1 MLGGCPDLLPG
12 SGKDAQLA
20 VEERAGRGIGRA
32 IALALSA
39 SGCDEG
45 QAPCD
50 EATRSVNA
58 CLVLDCIGCEPPSDT
73 ATFVCEGVALCNSR
87 CIDDLD
93 DISKVAG
100 SSLTS
105 GGFKK
110 AIAQIREDA
119 AE

>member
-1 MLGGCPDLLPG
+1 MKRFGALTVL
-12 SGKDAQLA
+12 
-20 VEERAGRGIGRA
+20 V
-32 IALALSA
+32 LALSA

-87 CIDDLD
+87 CIDDLYD
-93 DISKVAG
+93 TCAVLKDNYGGMQTALSQPFRDCLAACKVP
-100 SSLTS
+100 
-105 GGFKK
+105 
-110 AIAQIREDA
+110 
-119 AE
+119 